1 MPNGATP
8 GWIEAEQAFRRIAAV
23 YARAMDRNEPELLDD
38 ILSEDIV
45 VVGPGFTMQGLEQA
59 RQSPAMLRQMFLMTQ
74 HVVHNQTLTVEGDE
88 ARGETYCT
96 ASHILHP
103 EGEAEAEAQGHTAY
117 VWAIRYQDTLRKQ
130 GGAWRLARRELVVD
144 WSEYRPV
151 TLGLGG
157 AA

>member
-1 MPNGATP
+1 MPSRALQ
-8 GWIEAEQAFRRIAAV
+8 ELLDAEQVFRRIAAV
-23 YARAMDRNEPELLDD
+23 YARAMDRNEPELLDE
-38 ILSEDIV
+38 ILAEDIV
-45 VVGPGFTMQGLEQA
+45 VEGPGFTMEGLEQV

-74 HVVHNQTLTVEGDE
+74 HVVHNQTLRFEGDE

-103 EGEAEAEAQGHTAY
+103 EADAQGHTAY
-117 VWAIRYQDTLRKQ
+117 VWAIRYQDTLKKQ
-130 GGAWRLARRELVVD
+130 RGTWRLARRVLVVD

>member
-1 MPNGATP
+1 MSNGATP
-8 GWIEAEQAFRRIAAV
+8 VQLEAEEAFRHIAAV
-23 YARAMDRNEPELLDD
+23 YARAMDSNEPDLLNHILTDD
-38 ILSEDIV
+38 IVLE
-45 VVGPGFTMQGLEQA
+45 GTGFTRQGLEQV

-74 HVVHNQTLTVEGDE
+74 HVVHNQTLTLEGDE

-103 EGEAEAEAQGHTAY
+103 EGEAQGHTAY
-117 VWAIRYQDTLRKQ
+117 VWAIRYQDRLRKQ
-130 GGAWRLARRELVVD
+130 EGTWRLAHRVLVVD

-151 TLGLGG
+151 TLGLQG

>member
-8 GWIEAEQAFRRIAAV
+8 EWIEAEQAFCRIAAV

-103 EGEAEAEAQGHTAY
+103 EGEAEAQGHTAY